1 MQMSKNNKRGGKRP
15 GAGRPKLDDPKIQVT
30 IRLTRKNVDILKQ
43 HAIMSNTS
51 LSKLIDMAI
60 TYGANKA
67 IDKK

>member
-1 MQMSKNNKRGGKRP
+1 MSKNNKRGGKRP

-43 HAIMSNTS
+43 HAMISNTS
-51 LSKLIDMAI
+51 LSRLIDMAI